1 MNLVSI
7 CIPTYNGSK
16 FISEAIDSAL
26 CQTYGNLEII
36 ISDDASN
43 DNTLAILDS
52 YKHNVDVPVK
62 IFYHKPNGIGAN
74 WNNCIRKAKGKYI
87 KFLFQDDILM
97 PTCIEEMVDVIESDN
112 RVGLVASKRELIVED
127 SHFNEDTK
135 EWIKKFGDLQVSLD
149 LPLSNGINILDSSLF
164 KSKEFLK
171 DPRNKIGE
179 PSAVLFRKEIV
190 NKVGFFRED
199 LKQVLDYE
207 FYYRI
212 LKKNNIA
219 ILPKKLVKFR
229 LHDQQATF
237 INIKKNDIL
246 DYVKYER
253 MIYEKYFWYISYN
266 KKLELLKKH
275 NHIIKLLLKIKKRF
289 IH

>member
-7 CIPTYNGSK
+7 CIPTYNGNK
-16 FISEAIDSAL
+16 FISEALDSAL

-43 DNTLAILDS
+43 DNTLAIIDS
-52 YKHNVDVPVK
+52 FKHKIDIPLK
-62 IFYHKPNGIGAN
+62 IFNHKPSGIGAN
-74 WNNCIRKAKGKYI
+74 WNNCVKRAKGKYI

-97 PTCIEEMVDVIESDN
+97 PTCIEEMVDVIESDH
-112 RVGLVASKRELIVED
+112 RIGLVASKRELIVED
-127 SHFNEDTK
+127 SHLNEDTK
-135 EWIKKFGDLQVSLD
+135 EWIKKFVDLQVSLD
-149 LPLSNGINILDSSLF
+149 MPLSNGINILDASLF
-164 KSKEFLK
+164 KSKEFFK

-212 LKKNNIA
+212 LKKHNIA
-219 ILPKKLVKFR
+219 ILSKKLAKFR
-229 LHDQQATF
+229 LPDQQATS
-237 INIKKNDIL
+237 ITRKMNDIL

-253 MIYEKYFWYISYN
+253 MIYEKYFWYMNYSN
-266 KKLELLKKH
+266 KLDLLKKH
-275 NHIIKLLLKIKKRF
+275 NRIIKLLLKIKKQLM
-289 IH
+289 H

>member
-16 FISEAIDSAL
+16 FISEALDSAL

-43 DNTLAILDS
+43 DNTLSIIDS
-52 YKHNVDVPVK
+52 FKHKVDIPLR
-62 IFYHKPNGIGAN
+62 IFNHKPDGIGAN
-74 WNNCIRKAKGKYI
+74 WNNCVKRAKGKYI

-97 PTCIEEMVDVIESDN
+97 PTCIEEMVDAIESDH
-112 RVGLVASKRELIVED
+112 RIGLVASKRELIVED
-127 SHFNEDTK
+127 SHFTEETK
-135 EWIKKFGDLQVSLD
+135 VWIKKFGDLQASLD
-149 LPLSNGINILDSSLF
+149 LPLSNGINILDASLF
-164 KSKEFLK
+164 KSKEFFK

-212 LKKNNIA
+212 LKKHNIA
-219 ILPKKLVKFR
+219 ILSKKLAKFR
-229 LHDQQATF
+229 LHDQQATS
-237 INIKKNDIL
+237 INNKTNDIL

-253 MIYEKYFWYISYN
+253 MIYDKYFWYLNS
-266 KKLELLKKH
+266 KKKFELLKKH
-275 NHIIKLLLKIKKRF
+275 NQIFKLLIKIKKQLM
-289 IH
+289 H